1 MRDLTAS
8 TQSPS
13 AKQGLRRR
21 LQLKSGQPTRRPP
34 HLPMKS
40 ASTSWIGR
48 ALAAALAVAVLLLG
62 ACAALPRDVPRPLTT
77 AWAHPLETPLG
88 RAYAEQWR
96 SGDGYSGFR
105 LLSSGM
111 EALGA
116 RAGLADSAVRTLD
129 LQYYLVRH
137 DATSQLLLYRVMRAA
152 LRGVRV
158 RLLVDDLYAAGRDFD
173 LAAFAAHPNVQV
185 RVFNPFAHRGALG
198 LPHLLEFLADPGRL
212 NRRMHNKLWIADN
225 ALAVVGGRN
234 LGDEYFDAQES
245 VNFCD
250 LDLLAV
256 GPVVAQASR
265 SFDEY
270 WNDERSMPIGAFADA
285 PDASRMEVF
294 ERAIETALARF
305 HETRY
310 AAALREGRFA
320 RDVRDGRI
328 ALELAP
334 AQAVYDR
341 PDKPAADGN
350 SFIARMSPLLA
361 SAQREILFISPY
373 FIPDAR
379 AVAMFGAAVAR
390 GARVRVFTNSLASTD
405 VPVVHAGYARVR
417 RALLRAGVE
426 LNEMRPEARVRGSAA
441 FHFGSGS
448 GASLHAKAV
457 VVDGRHVLLGSMNMD
472 PRSRRINT
480 EVGVLLDSQAIA
492 AEVAAVFEQ
501 GVRPD
506 NAFRVV
512 FKDSAAGTSGQ
523 LQWLTQENGNEI
535 VYSSEPLAGW
545 WRRLYA
551 AFAPGLCPRRHA
563 VAGVLSHQWP
573 CMVHGHLRGTMGV
586 LFVRQARAT
595 GVPRGEYR
603 LYRCRTI
610 MNCTEVC
617 PKGLSP
623 SHAVERIRLAM
634 ARDSS

>member
-1 MRDLTAS
+1 M
-8 TQSPS
+8 
-13 AKQGLRRR
+13 
-21 LQLKSGQPTRRPP
+21 
-34 HLPMKS
+34 
-40 ASTSWIGR
+40 GR
-48 ALAAALAVAVLLLG
+48 AFAVVLAIAVLLLLG
-62 ACAALPRDVPRPLTT
+62 ACAALPRDVPRPVTT
-77 AWAHPLETPLG
+77 AWTHPLETPLG

-96 SGDGYSGFR
+96 SGAGHSGFR

-116 RAGLADSAVRTLD
+116 RAGLAEAAVRTLD

-158 RLLVDDLYAAGRDFD
+158 RLLVDDLYTAGRDFD

-185 RVFNPFAHRGALG
+185 RVFNPFAYRGALG

-225 ALAVVGGRN
+225 AVAVVGGRN

-265 SFDEY
+265 SFDAY
-270 WNDERSMPIGAFADA
+270 WNDAHSMPIGAFADA
-285 PDASRMEVF
+285 PDANRMEAF
-294 ERAIETALARF
+294 ERAIEAAVARF
-305 HETRY
+305 HESPY
-310 AAALREGRFA
+310 ATALREGRFA
-320 RDVRDGRI
+320 RDVREGRLTL
-328 ALELAP
+328 ALALGE
-334 AQAVYDR
+334 AVYDR
-341 PDKPAADGN
+341 PDKAPGDGN
-350 SFIARMSPLLA
+350 AFVARMSPLLA

-379 AVAMFGAAVAR
+379 AVAMFGAAVDR
-390 GARVRVFTNSLASTD
+390 GVRVRVFTNSLASTD

-426 LNEMRPEARVRGSAA
+426 LNEMRPEARVRGSAT

-472 PRSRRINT
+472 PRSRRLNT
-480 EVGVLLDSQAIA
+480 EVGLLLDSQAIA

-506 NAFRVV
+506 NAFRVMLP
-512 FKDSAAGTSGQ
+512 DAAAGMSG
-523 LQWLTQENGNEI
+523 LLRWLTQENGNEI
-535 VYSSEPLAGW
+535 VYRSEPLAGW
-545 WRRLYA
+545 WRRVYSAL
-551 AFAPGLCPRRHA
+551 
-563 VAGVLSHQWP
+563 
-573 CMVHGHLRGTMGV
+573 
-586 LFVRQARAT
+586 ARA
-595 GVPRGEYR
+595 
-603 LYRCRTI
+603 
-610 MNCTEVC
+610 
-617 PKGLSP
+617 
-623 SHAVERIRLAM
+623 LAPEGM
-634 ARDSS
+634 L